1 MAMLFD
7 FDRLRARVSA
17 RAAAPR
23 RLEDK
28 QRDVYDSHRH
38 RVFSVS
44 FYMTGNELEAEEIM
58 RGTFIRAFR
67 QAEEPDSE
75 LVDAALVEQLQEHV
89 ALEDEDLPFPRADYL
104 PDGRNIL
111 RTDLEEAIRCLPP
124 VERLIFL
131 LMDVEGYSAGRIADL
146 LQKTPAEVLRTAM
159 VARLRL
165 RAEIAA
171 RRTGTE
177 TDCQQA
183 A

>member
-1 MAMLFD
+1 MLFD
-7 FDRLRARVSA
+7 FDRLRARFSA
-17 RAAAPR
+17 RAEALRP
-23 RLEDK
+23 LEQR

-44 FYMTGNELEAEEIM
+44 FYMTGNEIEAEEIL

-67 QAEEPDSE
+67 RAEEPNNT
-75 LVDAALVEQLQEHV
+75 LVDAALIEELQENI
-89 ALEDEDLPFPRADYL
+89 ALEDENLPVPHVASL
-104 PDGRNIL
+104 PGGHNIL

-131 LMDVEGYSAGRIADL
+131 LMDVEGYSAERVADL
-146 LQKTPAEVLRTAM
+146 LHKSKAEVLRTSM
-159 VARLRL
+159 IARLRL

-171 RRTGTE
+171 LRTDGE
-177 TDCQQA
+177 CA

>member
-1 MAMLFD
+1 MIFD
-7 FDRLRARVSA
+7 FDRLRTRVSA
-17 RAAAPR
+17 RAVAPR
-23 RLEDK
+23 KLEDR
-28 QRDVYDSHRH
+28 QRDIYDSHRH

-44 FYMTGNELEAEEIM
+44 FYMTGNEMEAEEIL
-58 RGTFIRAFR
+58 RGTFVRAFR
-67 QAEEPDSE
+67 QAEEPDGTA
-75 LVDAALVEQLQEHV
+75 VDTALIEQLHEHV
-89 ALEDEDLPFPRADYL
+89 VLEDEDLPFPRTEHL

-131 LMDVEGYSAGRIADL
+131 LMDVEGYSAPQVAQL
-146 LQKTPAEVLRTAM
+146 LHKTTGEVLRTSIM
-159 VARLRL
+159 ARIRL

-171 RRTGTE
+171 RRLHGD